1 MCHLPGPHKKALSCY
16 DALSSFTRR
25 EIRMHV
31 ERGIPEEL
39 HDFIDFYLAHIEKV
53 SICSYIHG
61 ERGKMDH

>member
-1 MCHLPGPHKKALSCY
+1 
-16 DALSSFTRR
+16 
-25 EIRMHV
+25 MHV

-61 ERGKMDH
+61 ERGEMDH